1 MLYKHESFFCFFLSF
16 APPLSPVCGCGFHAG
31 VLCAL
36 LASFSF
42 LFPEGPRNA
51 ALYPA
56 VTACLEEYPAEQPTL
71 NSASPERIALASAS
85 PERIAGK
92 TLPRSSAFLKFCP
105 AGAAYL
111 NFACSNE
118 LPPEARRKPDFRRQ
132 MR

>member
-1 MLYKHESFFCFFLSF
+1 MLYKHESFFCLFLSF
-16 APPLSPVCGCGFHAG
+16 AAPLSPVCGCGFHAG

-71 NSASPERIALASAS
+71 NSASPERIA
-85 PERIAGK
+85 GK

-105 AGAAYL
+105 AGAACL